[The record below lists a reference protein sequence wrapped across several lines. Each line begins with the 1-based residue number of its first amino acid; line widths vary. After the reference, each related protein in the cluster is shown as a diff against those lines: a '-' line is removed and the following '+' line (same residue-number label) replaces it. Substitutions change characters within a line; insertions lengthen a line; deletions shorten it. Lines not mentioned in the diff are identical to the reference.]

1 MLARR
6 FLAALVVLFAWLAA
20 CADTPPPKTA
30 AAVAGGAAKSLPVA
44 AGPEGASESDLAVPI
59 SADDPVRGSRL
70 AFVTIVVFSDFQ
82 CPFCGRHATTLER
95 IAETYGEDVRIVFKH
110 DPLSFHPHAELA
122 AEVGSAVFALKGPEA
137 FWRYHDLAFRR
148 QQLMAPDAIRAWS
161 ISAGA
166 DSRDVEAGLD
176 SKKWAAK
183 VERDVALAKRL
194 GVNGTPASF
203 VNGVLLS
210 GAQPFEKFKT
220 VIDESLKDAK
230 TLAERGV
237 PRERIYG
244 RLATA
249 NFKEPKRRPTEDD
262 DDDDDDGEE
271 QKRRDAVVWKV
282 PVGSSPVRGSGN
294 ALVTIVEFS
303 DFQCPFCQRV
313 QPALERVRSTY
324 GDRVRFVWKDAPLSS
339 HPRAIPA
346 AELARFARAT
356 KGEAAF
362 WAMHDLLF
370 EAQPRLDDPE
380 LEALA
385 RHAGLD
391 ATKAMAAVNGKASAR
406 SIDADLM
413 LMDDVSASGTP
424 HFFVNG
430 KRLVGAQPFEKFKAV
445 IDAELAS
452 AEALVASGVA
462 RSAVYD
468 TIIKD
473 GKTDGGKEP
482 ERKVVGAGPATS
494 PFRGAANGKVVIQEF
509 SDFQCPFCSR
519 VEPTIDQ
526 LVKDYPGK
534 VKVVWRNMPL
544 PFHADAPLAAEAAR
558 EAFVQK
564 GNDGFSK
571 MRELLFKHQSDPDGL
586 KRTQLE
592 GYAAQIGLD
601 PKRFGKA
608 LDDGTHKAA
617 IEADRKAADDAGIS
631 GTPAFVIGP
640 YFLSGAQPAVKFK
653 RLIERVLAEKP

>member
-1 MLARR
+1 MLAPR
-6 FLAALVVLFAWLAA
+6 FLAALVVVFAWLAA
-20 CADTPPPKTA
+20 CGDTPAPKSVDAVVAGQGRSLPIA
-30 AAVAGGAAKSLPVA
+30 AAADN
-44 AGPEGASESDLAVPI
+44 ASESDLAVPI
-59 SADDPVRGSRL
+59 SADDPVRGSRP

-82 CPFCGRHATTLER
+82 CPFCSRHATTLER

-110 DPLSFHPHAELA
+110 DPLSFHPHAALA
-122 AEVGSAVFALKGPEA
+122 AEVGSAVFALQGPEA
-137 FWRYHDLAFRR
+137 FWRYHDMAFRR
-148 QQLMAPDAIRAWS
+148 QQLMAPDSIRAWS
-161 ISAGA
+161 IAAGA
-166 DSRDVEAGLD
+166 DSRDVEAGLE

-203 VNGVLLS
+203 VNGVLLT
-210 GAQPFEKFKT
+210 GAQPFEKFKE
-220 VIDESLKDAK
+220 VIDAALIDAK
-230 TLAERGV
+230 ALAERGV

-244 RLATA
+244 RLVTA
-249 NFKEPKRRPTEDD
+249 SFKDPKRPAAE
-262 DDDDDDGEE
+262 DDDGED
-271 QKRRDAVVWKV
+271 QKRRDAEVWKV
-282 PVGSSPVRGSGN
+282 PVASSPVLGSSS

-303 DFQCPFCQRV
+303 DFQCPFCKRV
-313 QPALERVRSTY
+313 QPVLDRVRTTY
-324 GDRVRFVWKDAPLSS
+324 GDRVRIVWKDAPLSF
-339 HPRAIPA
+339 HPRAVPA
-346 AELARFARAT
+346 AELARFARAA

-370 EAQPRLDDPE
+370 DAQPRLDDPE

-391 ATKAMAAVNGKASAR
+391 VTKAMAAVHGKASAKL
-406 SIDADLM
+406 IDADLM

-430 KRLVGAQPFEKFKAV
+430 KRLVGAQPFEKLKAV
-445 IDAELAS
+445 IDAELAN
-452 AEALVASGVA
+452 AESLVKSGVA
-462 RSAVYD
+462 RSAVYE

-482 ERKVVGAGPATS
+482 ERKVVAAGPATS
-494 PFRGAANGKVVIQEF
+494 PFRGAANAKVVIQEF

-526 LVKDYPGK
+526 LLKDYPGK

-544 PFHADAPLAAEAAR
+544 SFHADAPLAAEAAR

-564 GNDGFSK
+564 GNEGFSK
-571 MRELLFKHQSDPDGL
+571 MRELLFKHQSDQDGL

-592 GYAAQIGLD
+592 AYASQIGLD
-601 PKRFGKA
+601 LKKFGKA

-631 GTPAFVIGP
+631 GTPAFTVGP

-653 RLIERVLAEKP
+653 RLVERVFADKP